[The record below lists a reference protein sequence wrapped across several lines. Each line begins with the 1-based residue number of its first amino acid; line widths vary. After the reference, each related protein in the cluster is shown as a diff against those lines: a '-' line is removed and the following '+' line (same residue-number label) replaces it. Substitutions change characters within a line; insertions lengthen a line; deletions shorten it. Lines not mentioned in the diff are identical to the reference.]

1 MVVLAQVSRYRCA
14 TPASGGYS
22 KIDVAMKRVWIVLS
36 LLLVLGG
43 CGSES
48 GFTENDLR
56 IPTGFLRV
64 VHAVPDSPNLRVEL
78 QTQSFGIL
86 NFGQSTSFERVL
98 PDINRTLKISL
109 FNGTEFTT
117 VSEETLN
124 IALDEAVTV
133 VIAGTLAVPQLF
145 IFEEPAIID
154 GNIPIR
160 FFNATSSPE
169 AYDIYLTQDDETAI
183 SPIAQ
188 LSQFEDSKVEREPG
202 ENYRLRF
209 ANADS
214 SDIHWDS
221 GIFRILEGSTP
232 VFLLIDNFGSGPNT
246 VRLQSA
252 GFAAFPEDQTPAAV
266 QLTHMIPDAEG
277 LIDIY
282 LDGELLAGDLDYRD
296 ITEYHN
302 IAPGNKL
309 VTVTEAGLPENI
321 IRESTIFIAAGE
333 FQSITAINQLAIAS
347 IISNREDLRRVP
359 SSMTVTISNFATPL
373 SFANV
378 FLISPGEDYRDFNP
392 FIQFSTNTQHT
403 QTVAV
408 PQADYDLVFA
418 DQANNEIIR
427 TTLPAAESA
436 LYRIYM
442 TDTPGGGLPIELLF
456 RGDLQNQ

>member
-14 TPASGGYS
+14 TPTSGGYS
-22 KIDVAMKRVWIVLS
+22 KIDVTMKRVWIVLS

-86 NFGQSTSFERVL
+86 NFGEGTSFQPVL
-98 PDINRTLKISL
+98 PEINRTLAISV

-117 VSEETLN
+117 VSEETIN
-124 IALDEAVTV
+124 IALDQAVTV
-133 VIAGTLAVPQLF
+133 VIAGTLAAPQLF
-145 IFEEPAIID
+145 FFEEPSVID

-169 AYDIYLTQDDETAI
+169 AYDIYLTQDDEPAI
-183 SPIAQ
+183 SPTAQ
-188 LSQFEDSKVEREPG
+188 LSQFEDSKVEREPA

-214 SDIHWDS
+214 SDILWDS
-221 GIFRILEGSTP
+221 GIFGILEGSTA
-232 VFLLIDNFGSGPNT
+232 VILLIDNFGSSPNA
-246 VRLQSA
+246 VRMLSA
-252 GFAAFPEDQTPAAV
+252 DFTSFPEDQTPGAL
-266 QLTHMIPDAEG
+266 QLAHMIPDAVS

-282 LDGELLAGDLDYRD
+282 LDGELMAEELDYLD
-296 ITEYHN
+296 VTEYHD
-302 IAPGNKL
+302 IAPGAKL
-309 VTVTEAGLPENI
+309 VKVTEAGLPENI
-321 IRESTIFIAAGE
+321 INESTLFITAGE
-333 FQSITAINQLAIAS
+333 FQSITAVNLLAVAAIT
-347 IISNREDLRRVP
+347 SNREELRRVP
-359 SSMTVTISNFATPL
+359 GSMTLTISNFATPL
-373 SFANV
+373 SFANM

-392 FIQFSTNTQHT
+392 FFQFRSNDTLN
-403 QTVAV
+403 VAV
-408 PQADYDLVFA
+408 PQGDYDMVFT
-418 DQANNEIIR
+418 DQGNNEIIR

-436 LYRIYM
+436 LYRIYL
-442 TDTPGGGLPIELLF
+442 TDTPGGGLPIEFLL